1 MISRL
6 DYDNIKF
13 LVSKKDYCRIEQKN
27 SLCINV
33 FSDEYRLVCPFYV
46 SDGKFEDCM
55 VLLLI
60 ADENTENKSHYVYI
74 KDFDSFM
81 CNKKK

>member
-1 MISRL
+1 MIILS
-6 DYDNIKF
+6 F
-13 LVSKKDYCRIEQKN
+13 LSLKKITVGLN

-33 FSDEYRLVCPFYV
+33 FSDEYRLVYPFYV
-46 SDGKFEDCM
+46 SDEKFERCM

-74 KDFDSFM
+74 KDFNSFM